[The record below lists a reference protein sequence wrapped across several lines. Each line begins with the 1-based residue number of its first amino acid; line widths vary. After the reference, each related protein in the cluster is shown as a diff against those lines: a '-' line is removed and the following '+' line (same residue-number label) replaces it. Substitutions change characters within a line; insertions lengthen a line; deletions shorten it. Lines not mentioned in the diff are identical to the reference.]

1 MASINGH
8 VKFLLLVLLSIA
20 VGCQSRDI
28 TESFK
33 SKVKRNAKTNST
45 GTQWAVLVAGSQGFN
60 NYRHQA
66 DICHSYQILKKG
78 GLKDENIIIFM
89 YDDIAHNDANPRPG
103 VIINEPN
110 GSDVY
115 NGIPKDYIGEHCNVE
130 NFYAVLLG
138 NKSAVT
144 GGSGK
149 VLSSGPDDHIF
160 IYYTDH
166 GAPGIVT
173 MPVGDDVY
181 AKDLI
186 TVLKKKS
193 KAKTYKSLVFYLEA
207 CESGSMFDGLLT
219 KDMNIYAVTASNP
232 TENSFGTYCPG
243 DDIGPPAEYDTCLGD
258 LFSVSWM
265 EDSDVRD
272 MSKETLNEQY
282 KTVKTRTGTDKN
294 GHSSHVMQYGN
305 LEIAKE
311 FASNYIGINPANKG
325 HSYIQSISSSSSSI
339 STNSRPVSQYDSDL
353 VYLQTKYDKA
363 PKDSHQKIEA
373 QKKLDEEI
381 NQRKTLD
388 NNMNQITT
396 ILFGDQNGH
405 QVLTSVRSPGQPLV
419 DDWNCLK
426 TLVKTYEEQCRA
438 LSIYGKKYTRAIA
451 NMCNAGI
458 NVEQMKMASIRACS
472 T

>member
-8 VKFLLLVLLSIA
+8 LKFLLPFLLSLA
-20 VGCQSRDI
+20 VHCQSRDI
-28 TESFK
+28 SSVSFK
-33 SKVKRNAKTNST
+33 SKGNPKTNST
-45 GTQWAVLVAGSQGFN
+45 GTQWAVLVAGSQGFQ

-78 GLKDENIIIFM
+78 GLKDENIIVFM
-89 YDDIAHNDANPRPG
+89 YDDIANNENNPRPH
-103 VIINEPN
+103 VIINKPN

-115 NGIPKDYIGEHCNVE
+115 KGIPKDYIGEHCTAE

-149 VLSSGPDDHIF
+149 VLNSGPDDHVF

-173 MPVGDDVY
+173 MPVGGDVY

-186 TVLKKKS
+186 RVLKKKS

-219 KDMNIYAVTASNP
+219 KAMNVYAVTASNP

-243 DDIGPPAEYDTCLGD
+243 DDIGPPPEYDTCLGD

-265 EDSDVRD
+265 EDSDVHD
-272 MSKETLNEQY
+272 MGKQTLNEQY

-311 FASNYIGINPANKG
+311 FASNYIGLNPANIG
-325 HSYIQSISSSSSSI
+325 HSYIQSISSSSSSL
-339 STNSRPVSQYDSDL
+339 STTSRPVSQYDSEL
-353 VYLQTKYDKA
+353 FYLQTKYEKA

-373 QKKLDEEI
+373 QKKLHDEI
-381 NQRKTLD
+381 NRRKTID

-396 ILFGDQNGH
+396 ILFGDQNGQ

-426 TLVKTYEEQCRA
+426 TLVKTYEEQCGV
-438 LSIYGKKYTRAIA
+438 LSIYGKKYTRAVA

-458 NVEQMKMASIRACS
+458 KVEQMKMASIQACS